1 MFDQIIITIDSER
14 TDKFITFLK
23 EGIIEFHEVFVPKYH
38 NEYLNLDITEFK
50 FIHDNTTSN

>member
-1 MFDQIIITIDSER
+1 MFDKIIITIDSER

-50 FIHDNTTSN
+50 FIR